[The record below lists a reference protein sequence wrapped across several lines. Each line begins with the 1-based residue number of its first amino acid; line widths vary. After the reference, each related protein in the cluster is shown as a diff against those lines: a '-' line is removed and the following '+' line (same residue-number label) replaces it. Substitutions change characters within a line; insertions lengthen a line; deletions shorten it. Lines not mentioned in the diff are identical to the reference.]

1 MRDVDVPAD
10 PAPPVTTLVVAGTY
24 VRLTR
29 LTQLLEDAGI
39 GVVGTAKSVEDAV
52 VLVSTRAPDTVLLD
66 LALDAGGLDLVEQV
80 MGRRAT
86 PIVLTGAAAENA
98 SVALAAGAVDVVAPG
113 TERLGAAV
121 YARALA
127 RHLHVAS
134 RVRVITHPRSRLR
147 ERGLVSAATAA
158 ATPGA
163 TAPAAPGKAGT
174 GGYAGRRSPSEALS
188 GRRPP
193 LVVIGAS
200 TGGPPALAAVL
211 GALPLDLPAPVIVVQ
226 HMAEGFV
233 EGLARWLD
241 GVVPLPVS
249 VALNGDRLRPGHVV
263 LAPSDGNLV
272 VESGLRLTIE
282 DPSQGQ
288 FHVPEIDRTLRSVA
302 EVCRD
307 RAVGVLLTGMGR
319 DGAVGMLAMRRV
331 GAYTIGQD
339 EGTSAVWGMP
349 GAAAA
354 LDGLDVELPL
364 PEISERIVAAVERL
378 CVPEAV

>member
-1 MRDVDVPAD
+1 MPIRMRSTDLPVEPPA
-10 PAPPVTTLVVAGTY
+10 AVTTVIVAGTH
-24 VRLTR
+24 VRLAR
-29 LTQLLEDAGI
+29 LSQLLEDVGI
-39 GVVGTAKSVEDAV
+39 NVIGTSKTVEDGVAMV
-52 VLVSTRAPDTVLLD
+52 TNRRPDTVLVD
-66 LALDAGGLDLVEQV
+66 LALDAGGLDLVESI

-98 SVALAAGAVDVVAPG
+98 AVALAAGAVDLVAPG
-113 TERLGAAV
+113 TERLGAST
-121 YARALA
+121 YSRALA

-134 RVRVITHPRSRLR
+134 RVRVITHPRARLR
-147 ERGLVSAATAA
+147 DRGLAGLT
-158 ATPGA
+158 
-163 TAPAAPGKAGT
+163 PAAPASSR
-174 GGYAGRRSPSEALS
+174 ADRRTPAEDSAAR
-188 GRRPP
+188 RRPP

-211 GALPLDLPAPVIVVQ
+211 GSLPLDLPAPVLVVQ
-226 HMAEGFV
+226 HMADGFV

-241 GVVPLPVS
+241 GVVPMPVS

-263 LAPSDGNLV
+263 LAPSDGNLI
-272 VESGLRLTIE
+272 VENGLRIRIE
-282 DPSQGQ
+282 DPNPAQ
-288 FHVPEIDRTLRSVA
+288 FHIPEIDRTLRSVA

-319 DGAVGMLAMRRV
+319 DGAAGMLALRRV
-331 GAYTIGQD
+331 GGFTIGQD

-364 PEISERIVAAVERL
+364 PQISERIVIAIERL

>member
-1 MRDVDVPAD
+1 MPARQRDSDLPVDPPA
-10 PAPPVTTLVVAGTY
+10 AVTTVIVAGTH
-24 VRLTR
+24 VRLAR
-29 LTQLLEDAGI
+29 LAQLLEDVGI
-39 GVVGTAKSVEDAV
+39 SVVGTSKTVEDGVAMV
-52 VLVSTRAPDTVLLD
+52 VTRRPDTVLVD
-66 LALDAGGLDLVEQV
+66 LALDAGGLDLVESI

-98 SVALAAGAVDVVAPG
+98 AVALAAGAVDVVAPG
-113 TERLGAAV
+113 TEGLGTSA
-121 YARALA
+121 YSLALV
-127 RHLHVAS
+127 RHLQVAS
-134 RVRVITHPRSRLR
+134 RVRVITHPRARLR
-147 ERGLVSAATAA
+147 DRGLAA
-158 ATPGA
+158 AT
-163 TAPAAPGKAGT
+163 TAPARSAGAPRGT
-174 GGYAGRRSPSEALS
+174 DDAASR
-188 GRRPP
+188 RRPP

-211 GALPLDLPAPVIVVQ
+211 GSLPADLPAPVLVVQ
-226 HMAEGFV
+226 HMADGFV

-241 GVVPLPVS
+241 GVVPMPVS

-272 VESGLRLTIE
+272 VENGLRIRIE
-282 DPSQGQ
+282 DPHPSQ

-302 EVCRD
+302 EVCRE

-319 DGAVGMLAMRRV
+319 DGAAGMLALRRV
-331 GAYTIGQD
+331 GGFTIGQD

-364 PEISERIVAAVERL
+364 PQISERIVIAIERL